1 MGFSLCCRVILWS
14 SDIGMAGGRGGREG
28 GRERGAVQAVFE
40 NRFDTFI
47 GTGADGEGA
56 VAGGFQPFCPRAFP
70 QPHDA

>member
-1 MGFSLCCRVILWS
+1 
-14 SDIGMAGGRGGREG
+14 MAGGRSGREG

-40 NRFDTFI
+40 NGCDTFI

-56 VAGGFQPFCPRAFP
+56 AAGGVKPLGAIAFP